1 MNNYP
6 KQNVSEKQ
14 IEIPQF
20 LKEANF
26 TEKDLEIESGCSE
39 IITTAKKEMAREV
52 SEDLAKVR
60 NGEKIITENER
71 EKMRASVNAWT
82 EQEKKEV
89 CRIIPTEILLE
100 VINEYIQELGVIKK
114 EIAIMSRHNKEV

>member
-6 KQNVSEKQ
+6 KHVSEKQ
-14 IEIPQF
+14 IEIPEF
-20 LKEANF
+20 LKESNF

-39 IITTAKKEMAREV
+39 NITTVKKEMAREV

-60 NGEKIITENER
+60 NGQEIMTENKREKIKTT
-71 EKMRASVNAWT
+71 VNAWT

-89 CRIIPTEILLE
+89 CRIIPSDILLE
-100 VINEYIQELGVIKK
+100 VIGEGIKELNVMKK
-114 EIAIMSRHNKEV
+114 EIAALSRHYKGV